1 MRKIRDKGIAKLYA
15 AAVRASKNGKGK
27 RHKATKRPA
36 KRHSRPQALTA
47 RGKAKAAHVMRE
59 FYHGDLTSHGH
70 RVARPDV
77 AKAIAMSEGRRTSRP
92 ATKRR
97 RKTAKRA
104 TPKHSRPQVRTA
116 KRRSPTQLDHRVIRH
131 PAPAHKVSRGKAKR
145 HSRPQASPA
154 QLAAR
159 AKFVAMVRA
168 RAASTKGRGSAA
180 PVKGR
185 RKAAHDKKG
194 PNRTTSETRE
204 ILSTSYYLPVE
215 LDSGKWILAHEN
227 AGRYEAPLSGRVRAG
242 APSAVYGSL
251 SYCAGATTHY
261 ATRRG
266 AVAALVRTAQK

>member
-36 KRHSRPQALTA
+36 KRRSLTA

-97 RKTAKRA
+97 RKKAKRA
-104 TPKHSRPQVRTA
+104 APAKRRVVRRTA
-116 KRRSPTQLDHRVIRH
+116 KRRSPAQLDHRVIRH

-168 RAASTKGRGSAA
+168 RAASAKGSGSAA
-180 PVKGR
+180 SKKRG
-185 RKAAHDKKG
+185 RKASHDKKG
-194 PNRTTSETRE
+194 PNRR
-204 ILSTSYYLPVE
+204 
-215 LDSGKWILAHEN
+215 K
-227 AGRYEAPLSGRVRAG
+227 R
-242 APSAVYGSL
+242 
-251 SYCAGATTHY
+251 
-261 ATRRG
+261 
-266 AVAALVRTAQK
+266 

>member
-15 AAVRASKNGKGK
+15 AAVRANKNGKGK

-36 KRHSRPQALTA
+36 KRRSLTA

-92 ATKRR
+92 ASKRR

-104 TPKHSRPQVRTA
+104 TPKRSRPQVRTA
-116 KRRSPTQLDHRVIRH
+116 KRRSPPQARKVDHRVIRH
-131 PAPAHKVSRGKAKR
+131 PAPAVGARKGKARRK
-145 HSRPQASPA
+145 SNKKASPA

-168 RAASTKGRGSAA
+168 RAASAKGRGSAA
-180 PVKGR
+180 PAKGR

-194 PNRTTSETRE
+194 PNRR
-204 ILSTSYYLPVE
+204 
-215 LDSGKWILAHEN
+215 K
-227 AGRYEAPLSGRVRAG
+227 R
-242 APSAVYGSL
+242 
-251 SYCAGATTHY
+251 
-261 ATRRG
+261 
-266 AVAALVRTAQK
+266 